1 MTYVRAAGCALGLLA
16 LVACGQETEAA
27 SNAGSGR
34 ELPAMAGQQPDAA
47 TATGSGGQAG
57 GTPAPAPPA
66 PPPATGSITA
76 GLTGAWAGDIGNCN
90 SGEAM
95 SFYSDGTYGM
105 EGEGGHWRL
114 DGTRLVLS
122 GIRQFEMGG
131 AGEIAVPDRSLGI
144 LELTDETMAWRAADG
159 FEASFT
165 RCPG

>member
-27 SNAGSGR
+27 SSGR
-34 ELPAMAGQQPDAA
+34 EPPAMAGQQPDAA

-95 SFYSDGTYGM
+95 RFFSDGTYGM

-114 DGTRLVLS
+114 DGTGLVLS

-144 LELTDETMAWRAADG
+144 LELTDETLAWRAADG